1 MEVKNRSWS
10 EILVSGFKTNFN
22 QYAMFIALIGIWII
36 FQFLTG
42 GNFITPRN
50 LSNLL
55 GQNTYIAILAM
66 GMVLVMVTGGID
78 LSVGFLGGTAGALA
92 AMLAH
97 SYHWPTWSIICAAL
111 LFGLLV
117 GVWQGFWVAHRGVP
131 AFIVTLGSFM
141 IMKGLIV
148 ITLQSQTIYTP
159 ADFNVFGQGFLP
171 QLWLNGDVGSP
182 GVPFHDFSLL
192 IGILAILA
200 YWVFEI
206 RSRASRAKF
215 GFEVLP
221 LGLQLAK
228 MVLISVLIGAIF
240 AIQTFYLGISYSF
253 LLLIAFGLLFTFIT
267 TKTVFGRHAYALGG
281 NMEAAKL
288 SGINIKSRLMTVFM
302 IMGTMA
308 AVAGIIFTGRLASA
322 TPAAGTL
329 WELDA
334 IGACVIGGTSTM
346 GGSGTIIGAII
357 GAFVIGSINN
367 GLGLM
372 NQPIE
377 VQYIV
382 KGLILVLAV
391 WFDLSSKKR
400 R

>member
-1 MEVKNRSWS
+1 
-10 EILVSGFKTNFN
+10 
-22 QYAMFIALIGIWII
+22 
-36 FQFLTG
+36 
-42 GNFITPRN
+42 
-50 LSNLL
+50 
-55 GQNTYIAILAM
+55 
-66 GMVLVMVTGGID
+66 
-78 LSVGFLGGTAGALA
+78 LGGTAGALA

-97 SYHWPTWSIICAAL
+97 SYHWPTWAIIAAAL
-111 LFGLLV
+111 AFGFLV

-171 QLWLNGDVGSP
+171 QLWLHGDVGSD

-192 IGILAILA
+192 IGIFAILA
-200 YWVFEI
+200 YWVFEF
-206 RSRASRAKF
+206 RSRASRVKF
-215 GFEVLP
+215 GFDVLP
-221 LGLQLAK
+221 VGLQLAK
-228 MVLISVLIGAIF
+228 VALISVLIAAIF
-240 AIQTFYLGISYSF
+240 AIQTFYVGISYSF

-281 NMEAAKL
+281 NAEAAKL
-288 SGINIKSRLMTVFM
+288 SGINIKSRLMTVFI
-302 IMGTMA
+302 IMGTMS